1 MYRYICTMYY
11 GWAREGKEVS
21 AKNTMIN
28 NDAMKRC
35 YERGGGDINVAFNN
49 IRLFGYELR

>member
-28 NDAMKRC
+28 NDEMKRC

>member
-1 MYRYICTMYY
+1 MYY

-49 IRLFGYELR
+49 IRLFEYELR